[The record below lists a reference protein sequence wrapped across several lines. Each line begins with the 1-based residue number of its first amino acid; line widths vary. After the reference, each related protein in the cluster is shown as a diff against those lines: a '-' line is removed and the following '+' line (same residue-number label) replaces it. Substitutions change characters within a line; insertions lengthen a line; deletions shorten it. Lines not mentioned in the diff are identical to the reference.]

1 MNMVFC
7 RGCGKEIHITA
18 KACPQCGAPQTN
30 HQTVTSDNTGGAINQ
45 WYLGVLK
52 KYAVFSGRAR
62 RKEYWMFTLFNILIA
77 FLLGILETIIGAGD
91 ILSNLYSLAVLIPGI
106 AVGVR
111 RLHDT
116 DRSGWWLLLPIVNIV
131 FLALEGQSGTNRF
144 GSDPKEAA

>member
-1 MNMVFC
+1 MVFC

-18 KACPQCGAPQTN
+18 KACPQCGAPQTS
-30 HQTVTSDNTGGAINQ
+30 QQVVTVDNTGGAIHQ

-77 FLLGILETIIGAGD
+77 FLLGVFETIIGAGD
-91 ILSNLYSLAVLIPGI
+91 ILSNLYSLAILIPGI
-106 AVGVR
+106 AVAVR

-144 GSDPKEAA
+144 GSDPKEIA

>member
-1 MNMVFC
+1 M
-7 RGCGKEIHITA
+7 
-18 KACPQCGAPQTN
+18 
-30 HQTVTSDNTGGAINQ
+30 NQ

-52 KYAVFSGRAR
+52 KYAVFTGRAR

-77 FLLGILETIIGAGD
+77 FLLGIVETVIGVGD

-144 GSDPKEAA
+144 GSDPKEVA

>member
-7 RGCGKEIHITA
+7 RGCGKEIHVTA

-30 HQTVTSDNTGGAINQ
+30 QQIVTSENTGGAINQ

-52 KYAVFSGRAR
+52 KYAVFTGRAR

-77 FLLGILETIIGAGD
+77 FLLGIVETVIGAGD

-144 GSDPKEAA
+144 GSDPKEVA

>member
-1 MNMVFC
+1 M
-7 RGCGKEIHITA
+7 H
-18 KACPQCGAPQTN
+18 
-30 HQTVTSDNTGGAINQ
+30 Q

-62 RKEYWMFTLFNILIA
+62 RNEYWMFTLFNILIA
-77 FLLGILETIIGAGD
+77 FLLGIFETIIGAGD
-91 ILSNLYSLAVLIPGI
+91 ILSNLYSLAILIPGI
-106 AVGVR
+106 AVAVR

-144 GSDPKEAA
+144 GSDPKEIA

>member
-1 MNMVFC
+1 MVFC
-7 RGCGKEIHITA
+7 RGCGKEIHVTA

-30 HQTVTSDNTGGAINQ
+30 QQIVTSENTGGAINQ

-52 KYAVFSGRAR
+52 KYAVFTGRAR

-77 FLLGILETIIGAGD
+77 FLLGIVETVIGAGD

-144 GSDPKEAA
+144 GSDPKEVA